1 MLEAQKEF
9 LSLHLI
15 ILYYG
20 GQGAEIVRR
29 LDLIKTSFF
38 RDTLYDYTSSIINIS
53 LTFRSLEELDI
64 GKPTFDASSVLK
76 GKSS

>member
-38 RDTLYDYTSSIINIS
+38 RDTLYDYTSSIINIA
-53 LTFRSLEELDI
+53 LRSLEELDI
-64 GKPTFDASSVLK
+64 GNQLLVLAQF
-76 GKSS
+76 